1 MARNDQTLPTIK
13 TWLDFALQQVAAE
26 SYLDGIVLT
35 ERTQVVPR
43 LGRGNSPLLGPDDQ
57 YIRMTPSQANAFFDR
72 YEIIDHH
79 PNDWTGFSATLL
91 KDTETGQYTLAFRSL
106 EYKNRAE
113 GGDLERD
120 GKLGAAGEI
129 NEKGF
134 AFAQLAAMEDYY
146 QKLASD
152 PTKLQGKGPINVT
165 GYSLGAHLVLVFTEL
180 HPTEVLQAQVFNAA
194 GRGRI
199 LSAGNEVENIRQM
212 LTYYRSVLFNPD
224 NADPSLRP

>member
-1 MARNDQTLPTIK
+1 EETMLTNEARVDTIRV
-13 TWLDFALQQVAAE
+13 WLDAALQQVAAE
-26 SYLDGIVLT
+26 SYWHLLQAGLT
-35 ERTQVVPR
+35 PNQI
-43 LGRGNSPLLGPDDQ
+43 LQRGNSPSNPANPTQPADQ
-57 YIRMTPSQANAFFDR
+57 FIRLTEKQALIFLDR

-134 AFAQLAAMEDYY
+134 AFAQL
-146 QKLASD
+146 
-152 PTKLQGKGPINVT
+152 
-165 GYSLGAHLVLVFTEL
+165 
-180 HPTEVLQAQVFNAA
+180 
-194 GRGRI
+194 
-199 LSAGNEVENIRQM
+199 
-212 LTYYRSVLFNPD
+212 
-224 NADPSLRP
+224 